1 MNSKVLF
8 YWHLLAFYFVGHVSY
23 NPLVPSKNVA
33 IIILQFVPSLLLLLL
48 ISFMTVFTVNYQYYS
63 KRTFDRTDA
72 IAGSIFFISEGAC
85 SVAAISQ
92 SLFHCNELLE
102 LIERFQS
109 IERYFSK
116 HFHMQINF
124 SKFTR
129 RYFEKVVI
137 ILCVFGTIVVF
148 KITSP
153 NIKTS
158 TFLEVQYC
166 LLRFFVIIPK
176 LNALFYISFLKS
188 FIKFANQLVRARA
201 EHGITRNRCHIIRI
215 MKHYKYL
222 HYQMFT
228 VARQISDIFGWNL
241 VATMISTFL
250 ETTFHVFSVFSYL
263 NTDYHNDILSVLSK
277 YGFYF

>member
-8 YWHLLAFYFVGHVSY
+8 QWHMLAFHFVGHVSY

-33 IIILQFVPSLLLLLL
+33 FIILQFFPAMLLLLL

-63 KRTFDRTDA
+63 KRTFDRTEA
-72 IAGSIFFISEGAC
+72 IAGSIFFISEAGC
-85 SVAAISQ
+85 SVAAIFQ
-92 SLFHCNELLE
+92 SLFNCNELLA
-102 LIERFQS
+102 LTQRFQS
-109 IERYFSK
+109 IERYFVQC
-116 HFHMQINF
+116 FQMQINY

-129 RYFEKVVI
+129 RYFEKVVF
-137 ILCVFGTIVVF
+137 ILCVFGMIVAF

-188 FIKFANQLVRARA
+188 FIQFSNQLVRARD
-201 EHGITRNRCHIIRI
+201 EHGIKRNHCHIIRI

-228 VARQISDIFGWNL
+228 VAREISDIFGWNL

-250 ETTFHVFSVFSYL
+250 ETTFHLFSVFSYL